1 MLRSHFFNSLF
12 TERQH
17 YLIHMIATIC
27 LQAQRFSLVI
37 LYHHTHVLFEQAE
50 RLGASNS
57 TVLRELATCFM
68 AADKMQVTW
77 ATRVREKVE
86 RDREGVDSWLN

>member
-1 MLRSHFFNSLF
+1 
-12 TERQH
+12 
-17 YLIHMIATIC
+17 MIATIC
-27 LQAQRFSLVI
+27 LQAQRFPLVI
-37 LYHHTHVLFEQAE
+37 LYYHTHVLSEQAE

-77 ATRVREKVE
+77 ATRVREKVK
-86 RDREGVDSWLN
+86 RDREGVDRWLN

>member
-1 MLRSHFFNSLF
+1 
-12 TERQH
+12 
-17 YLIHMIATIC
+17 MITTIC
-27 LQAQRFSLVI
+27 LQAKRFSVVI

-77 ATRVREKVE
+77 ATRMREKVK